1 MCSIVIADE
10 AHRLKDPK
18 GQLSLAMKKFQ
29 HASCF
34 ALTGTLIQNRLDEM
48 WSVLDFVS
56 SVPRSS
62 ADRKVQRGE
71 AGTLEEWRNFVVNPI
86 KRGQRHEGM
95 ASDVV
100 MSIVSSAVDS
110 CRLY

>member
-1 MCSIVIADE
+1 MSRIVIGDE

-56 SVPRSS
+56 
-62 ADRKVQRGE
+62 
-71 AGTLEEWRNFVVNPI
+71 
-86 KRGQRHEGM
+86 
-95 ASDVV
+95 
-100 MSIVSSAVDS
+100 VSST
-110 CRLY
+110 RLNLTARFSAGKQVPWRSGASL